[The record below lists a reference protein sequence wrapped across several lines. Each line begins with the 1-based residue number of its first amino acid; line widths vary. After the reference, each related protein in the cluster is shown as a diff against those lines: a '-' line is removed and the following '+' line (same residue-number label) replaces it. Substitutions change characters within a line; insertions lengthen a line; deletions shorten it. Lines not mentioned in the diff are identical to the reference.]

1 MTQRYTESELE
12 SLVAGILVAQG
23 MAPDLAPLV
32 AAPLVAAERDGTASH
47 GLLRLPGYVGSLR
60 SGWVDGHGRPRI
72 QELGPG
78 LLQVDAANN
87 FAQVASAQVRGPLAE
102 KARAQGLAC
111 AFIRNSH
118 HFCALWPDIEPLVE
132 QGLLAFTCVNS
143 MKRMV
148 VWGGDAPVLGTNPMA
163 YGVPRPA
170 GPPLIVD
177 QALSVM
183 AQGDILLAQQA
194 GERLPEGVGLDARG
208 QPTRDPAQVL
218 EGGAF
223 LPAGGHKGASLA
235 FLVEVLAAALTGGN
249 FSHQLKDR
257 PAGALTFNA
266 GQFLLALD
274 PERIAGTDFLPRIEM
289 LFEAVAASGA
299 DRLPG
304 SRRYEHRRAS
314 REHGIAV
321 SEANERMLREYLRG

>member
-1 MTQRYTESELE
+1 
-12 SLVAGILVAQG
+12 
-23 MAPDLAPLV
+23 
-32 AAPLVAAERDGTASH
+32 
-47 GLLRLPGYVGSLR
+47 
-60 SGWVDGHGRPRI
+60 
-72 QELGPG
+72 
-78 LLQVDAANN
+78 
-87 FAQVASAQVRGPLAE
+87 
-102 KARAQGLAC
+102 
-111 AFIRNSH
+111 SH

-218 EGGAF
+218 EG
-223 LPAGGHKGASLA
+223 
-235 FLVEVLAAALTGGN
+235 
-249 FSHQLKDR
+249 
-257 PAGALTFNA
+257 
-266 GQFLLALD
+266 
-274 PERIAGTDFLPRIEM
+274 
-289 LFEAVAASGA
+289 
-299 DRLPG
+299 
-304 SRRYEHRRAS
+304 
-314 REHGIAV
+314 
-321 SEANERMLREYLRG
+321 